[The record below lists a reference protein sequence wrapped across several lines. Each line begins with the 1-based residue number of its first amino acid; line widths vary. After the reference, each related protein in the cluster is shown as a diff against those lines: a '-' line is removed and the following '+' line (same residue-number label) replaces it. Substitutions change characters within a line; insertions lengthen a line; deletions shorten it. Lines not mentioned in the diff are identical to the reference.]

1 VCDEVSN
8 KAFGKIV
15 FILWTSCGRTTF
27 LEKMEECLDW
37 INERINH
44 DMIGEDEKM
53 NFQAFSDVLQ
63 NSDVFENHGGRYLL
77 KRNGEVGRNFWF
89 PSRYVFW

>member
-1 VCDEVSN
+1 MD
-8 KAFGKIV
+8 F
-15 FILWTSCGRTTF
+15 LRTDF

-63 NSDVFENHGGRYLL
+63 NSDVFENHGGR
-77 KRNGEVGRNFWF
+77 
-89 PSRYVFW
+89 